1 MRVLVT
7 GDKGFIAKNL
17 PKSFEKLGSEVIHAE
32 DNDTDI
38 RKKTELCV
46 HRNSSDEWRSVIE
59 RTNVDIIIH
68 NAAVVGTDVVALNVQ
83 EATLTNVMGTYN
95 LSRACN
101 DANIPICY
109 LGTSVIYDAHNY
121 QNEKIT
127 EQSKIRPNT
136 YYGCLKLSGENIVRA
151 ETNNWII
158 IRPLF
163 SYGGV
168 GDMNSLMAKTFYA
181 HKNGIDKIPMFL
193 DPNKTKDYLHVE
205 DFCDAVAIACTNN
218 LLGTDFNIAA
228 ENPETVGE
236 VVSIMSDVCG
246 KNLFDII
253 EWYPNTDYLGNHTM
267 SSEKF
272 KYCTNW
278 KPKISLKEGIRMS
291 WDSIKN
297 TTSKSYNPL
306 KYIQDAELKN
316 VDLSKFF

>member
-7 GDKGFIAKNL
+7 GDRGFIAKNL
-17 PKSFEKLGSEVIHAE
+17 PKSFEKLGSEVIHTE
-32 DNDTDI
+32 DNDTGI
-38 RKKTELCV
+38 RKKAELCV

-59 RTNVDIIIH
+59 RTNVDIVIH
-68 NAAVVGTDVVALNVQ
+68 NAAIVGTDVVALNVQ

-101 DANIPICY
+101 DTDVPICY
-109 LGTSVIYDAHNY
+109 LGTSVIYDTYNY

-136 YYGCLKLSGENIVRA
+136 YYGCLKLSGENIVRS
-151 ETNNWII
+151 ETNDWII

-181 HKNGIDKIPMFL
+181 YKNGIDKVPMFL

-205 DFCDAVAIACTNN
+205 DFCDAVAIACSNR
-218 LLGTDFNIAA
+218 LSGTDFNIAA
-228 ENPETVGE
+228 ENPESVGE
-236 VVSIMSDVCG
+236 IVSMMSDICG

-253 EWYPNTDYLGNHTM
+253 EWHPDTDYLGNHTM
-267 SSEKF
+267 SSNKF
-272 KYCTNW
+272 KSKVNW

-297 TTSKSYNPL
+297 TTSRSYNPL
-306 KYIQDAELKN
+306 KYIQDAKSKN